1 MVSQPDSAKSIF
13 IFHDFQ
19 GIDYDQEI
27 GFTDS
32 YARFL
37 SAISQGFA
45 HFLITARLV
54 KPTSIAQVF
63 TVPKSNIAAISYNGI
78 LDVFKNPF
86 NVIAELNRLAKCAD
100 DYDVLFLSWPHPL
113 ALKMAFRNSKS
124 KTIIF
129 IVRQN
134 LRRIVKAKYQG
145 LLKTTL
151 LFAIALLELA
161 HRYFFKHN
169 LILVVGS
176 EMFTALKSKGYT
188 QAVLIQDPVISLRDI
203 NPKPRMAPSQNR
215 LLFVG
220 RLEKEKGCKELILGF
235 NEAIKTHPDLRLTV
249 IGDGAEKQTISQL
262 IRNLKLE
269 GRVELK
275 GHLDFGPKLFACYQ
289 NSDILI
295 IPSYSEG
302 FPKVIGE
309 ARAFGLPI
317 IATNVGGMANQEH
330 LSSGIY
336 KISANNPDAISK
348 SIQFLYANTDLY
360 HLLSANSALNFDN
373 HTIEY
378 WSEYVENL
386 ITIAH
391 HEKSRG
397 FRNHAEL

>member
-1 MVSQPDSAKSIF
+1 MVSESDSAKSIF

-54 KPTSIAQVF
+54 KPTFIAQVF

-86 NVIAELNRLAKCAD
+86 NVIAELNRLAKCTD

-113 ALKMAFRNSKS
+113 ALKMAFRNRKS

-134 LRRIVKAKYQG
+134 LRSIVKAKYQG

-151 LFAIALLELA
+151 LFAIELLELA

-169 LILVVGS
+169 LVLVVGS
-176 EMFTALKSKGYT
+176 EMFTDLKNKGYT
-188 QAVLIQDPVISLRDI
+188 RVMKIQDPVISLRDI
-203 NPKPRMAPSQNR
+203 NPKPRVAPNLNR

-235 NEAIKTHPDLRLTV
+235 NEAIKLNPSLQLTI

-262 IRNLKLE
+262 IRILKME

-275 GHLDFGPKLFACYQ
+275 GHINFGPELFAWYQ

-295 IPSYSEG
+295 IPSFSEG

-317 IATNVGGMANQEH
+317 IATNVGGMANQGH
-330 LSSGIY
+330 ISSGIY
-336 KISANNPDAISK
+336 KISSNKPEEISK
-348 SIQFLYANTDLY
+348 SISFLYTKTEIY
-360 HLLSANSALNFDN
+360 HLLSVNSGRNFDSQ
-373 HTIEY
+373 TIEY
-378 WSEYVENL
+378 WSEYVGNL
-386 ITIAH
+386 ITTAY
-391 HEKSRG
+391 HEKS
-397 FRNHAEL
+397 